1 MKHLRIIVPVVATV
15 GLTVGAIFLATWL
28 VGLVPAGTWSELIK
42 AGIIIFVIVCALV
55 IIAWS
60 AYFTY
65 IIRRDIEAGRTEKE
79 E

>member
-15 GLTVGAIFLATWL
+15 GMTVGAIFLARWL
-28 VGLVPAGTWSELIK
+28 TGLVPAGTWSELIK

-65 IIRRDIEAGRTEKE
+65 IIRRDIESGRTEK
-79 E
+79 

>member
-1 MKHLRIIVPVVATV
+1 VKNLRVIIPVVATV
-15 GLTVGAIFLATWL
+15 GLTVGAIFLARWL
-28 VGLVPAGTWSELIK
+28 VGLVPPGNWSELIK

-65 IIRRDIEAGRTEKE
+65 IIRRDIEAGRTQK
-79 E
+79 